1 MRKWG
6 CFSGRA
12 SEGRKSSHSLRV
24 TAGSDRMGNTSRFGH
39 ARVCVR
45 ARENITNTDTHTL
58 LRALCVEEMRDAG
71 WRVLW
76 TGS

>member
-1 MRKWG
+1 
-6 CFSGRA
+6 
-12 SEGRKSSHSLRV
+12 
-24 TAGSDRMGNTSRFGH
+24 MGNTSRFGH